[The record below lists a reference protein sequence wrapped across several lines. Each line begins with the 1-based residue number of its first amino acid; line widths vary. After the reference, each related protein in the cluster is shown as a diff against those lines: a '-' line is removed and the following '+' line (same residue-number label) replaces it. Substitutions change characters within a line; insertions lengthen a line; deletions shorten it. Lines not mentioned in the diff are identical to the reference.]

1 MAVPVQVRGRMDAII
16 AAEGLA
22 VTDEGRQALLDLS
35 GGDMRRVLNVMQVP
49 SLTCRKP
56 TIP

>member
-1 MAVPVQVRGRMDAII
+1 MDAII